1 MRSLAALSHAML
13 LELQMA
19 SPKEWSIRDGDKVE
33 VDTPFTN
40 RARELV
46 ELYSGLCEPASDA
59 VASPNSFVGC
69 ALQA

>member
-1 MRSLAALSHAML
+1 
-13 LELQMA
+13 MA